1 FGRPALKRAGVTKD
15 VTFHTFRHTFGTLLN
30 ANGENAKVV
39 QELLRH
45 ASLKVTTDVYMQAV
59 SHQKREAQGRF
70 ASLVRGTAPAR

>member
-1 FGRPALKRAGVTKD
+1 MTY
-15 VTFHTFRHTFGTLLN
+15 HTFRHTFGTLLN

-59 SHQKREAQGRF
+59 GSQKREAQ
-70 ASLVRGTAPAR
+70 SKLVNMVMNAAVPTK